1 MLEITGRTVKVA
13 VPDLTPTRAVI
24 VTVVGVDPALTLVAN
39 PEEELIVAAEVLL
52 LAHVKVT
59 PVIATLYDV
68 WAVALYCWVSPPSSI
83 VAVLGATS
91 MLEIT
96 GLTVSIAVSDLPF
109 AVAVMVT
116 EVGVEP
122 DLTPVARPDELIVAT
137 PVLPLSQVKLAP
149 VIATS

>member
-1 MLEITGRTVKVA
+1 M
-13 VPDLTPTRAVI
+13 PDSTPTRAVI

-96 GLTVSIAVSDLPF
+96 GLTVSIAVPDLPLPPAR
-109 AVAVMVT
+109 AVIVT
-116 EVGVEP
+116 VVCVAP
-122 DLTPVARPDELIVAT
+122 ALTLVANPEDELTVAAE
-137 PVLPLSQVKLAP
+137 VLPLSQVKLAP
-149 VIATS
+149 VIATL